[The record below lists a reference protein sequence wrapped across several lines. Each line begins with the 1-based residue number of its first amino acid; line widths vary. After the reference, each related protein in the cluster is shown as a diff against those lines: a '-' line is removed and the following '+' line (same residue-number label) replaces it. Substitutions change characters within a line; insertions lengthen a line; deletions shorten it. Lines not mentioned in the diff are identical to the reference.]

1 VQRSNLDVLARLM
14 KPGAELRL
22 ATDDPS
28 YLPWMV
34 EHACRHPAF
43 EWLAEGPADWRG
55 RPADWPATR
64 YEQKML
70 AGHKPVFLRLRR
82 R

>member
-1 VQRSNLDVLARLM
+1 MAKIR
-14 KPGAELRL
+14 
-22 ATDDPS
+22 PS
-28 YLPWMV
+28 
-34 EHACRHPAF
+34 
-43 EWLAEGPADWRG
+43 
-55 RPADWPATR
+55 RPADWPPTR